1 MKSKW
6 YELKNNAVK
15 LRQQGL
21 SIGKIEYRLKIPRS
35 TLSGWFKNIQLTPK
49 QKKKLL
55 ANQKNALVKAR
66 KKAVLWHNTQK
77 KIRLQEA
84 ENAAL
89 KTLENININN
99 QNILEVALAFL
110 YLGEGSKNNLET
122 ALGSSNPLILK
133 FFVAVI
139 KKVYKLDI
147 NKIRCEL
154 SLRADQDPEEI
165 KFFWAKTLKLSIR
178 NFKQINIDQRTKGSR
193 TYPYY
198 KGVCHLRCSN
208 AAIQRKLIYL
218 GNSFCHKVIDKNL
231 GS

>member
-15 LRQQGL
+15 LRQQGI
-21 SIGKIEYRLKIPRS
+21 SIGKIEHRLKIPRS

-66 KKAVLWHNTQK
+66 KKAVFWHNEQK

-84 ENAAL
+84 ENEAI
-89 KTLENININN
+89 KTLKNIDINN
-99 QNILEVALAFL
+99 QNILEVAIAFL

-133 FFVAVI
+133 FFVAAI
-139 KKVYKLDI
+139 RKVYKLDI

-154 SLRADQDPEEI
+154 SLRADQDPEEM
-165 KFFWAKTLKLSIR
+165 KKFWAKTLKLPIC
-178 NFKQINIDQRTKGSR
+178 NFKQINIDRRTKGSK

-218 GNSFCHKVIDKNL
+218 GNLFCHKVIDKNL